1 LHVQSPRGREL
12 DSKLRRYSK
21 LGGRRSPADAAV
33 TSNIAKN
40 TAENNYLSHPQR
52 EEKVRELQ
60 ACGSE
65 QCREKIEKKWDDM
78 SLAQSRE
85 MKDRYFSALT
95 PDQQSQLL
103 NLKPGTKEYDA
114 ILAQGVMQ
122 SGSKASPGLASIY
135 NNNFQLLT
143 ETDWQG
149 WKANNLIGGMSL
161 EDSNR
166 LDTAI
171 LGIFGSPGSLTAKFG
186 GTPEQVAAANRFGN
200 SLFDMPGVVE
210 VFGPR
215 ITRTLK
221 DPSTETPATPNQ
233 APIATSGDSKSREA
247 SVTTPVGRP
256 TPQQSEADVG
266 QDLGIGARAQVSFK
280 NGVEVPYG
288 TADSVRPDWCVGTTC
303 SVEVKNYNIAT
314 NRSKLVS
321 SVSEQALQRSKDLPS
336 GMQQLIVIDVRG
348 QNVTNAQKN
357 SVIKA
362 IVKKSN
368 GIISPTDIKFKQ

>member
-1 LHVQSPRGREL
+1 M

-21 LGGRRSPADAAV
+21 LGGR
-33 TSNIAKN
+33 
-40 TAENNYLSHPQR
+40 
-52 EEKVRELQ
+52 
-60 ACGSE
+60 
-65 QCREKIEKKWDDM
+65 
-78 SLAQSRE
+78 
-85 MKDRYFSALT
+85 
-95 PDQQSQLL
+95 
-103 NLKPGTKEYDA
+103 
-114 ILAQGVMQ
+114 
-122 SGSKASPGLASIY
+122 
-135 NNNFQLLT
+135 
-143 ETDWQG
+143 
-149 WKANNLIGGMSL
+149 
-161 EDSNR
+161 
-166 LDTAI
+166 
-171 LGIFGSPGSLTAKFG
+171 
-186 GTPEQVAAANRFGN
+186 
-200 SLFDMPGVVE
+200 
-210 VFGPR
+210 
-215 ITRTLK
+215 
-221 DPSTETPATPNQ
+221 
-233 APIATSGDSKSREA
+233 
-247 SVTTPVGRP
+247 RP

-314 NRSKLVS
+314 NSSKLVS